1 MLKHTRKGFTLVE
14 VLIVVVILGIL
25 AATVLPQFTSANN
38 DAKESAL
45 VQDLQTLRAQI
56 ELFEFQHESKKPAAT
71 EIAGSFTD
79 QMLLSTTIKGA
90 TAAPGV
96 NPLGPYF
103 IGQLPPNPFTGAR
116 DVKVVTEKFSADGA
130 TPAPDQTLTGESGK
144 PAGWIYSSAD
154 GRIKAN
160 ITATEKAADGTP
172 LHQL

>member
-1 MLKHTRKGFTLVE
+1 MLKQTRRGFTLVE

-45 VQDLQTLRAQI
+45 VQDLQTLRSQI
-56 ELFEFQHESKKPAAT
+56 ELFEFQHESKKPGAT
-71 EIAGSFTD
+71 EVVDTFTK

-103 IGQLPPNPFTGAR
+103 IGQLPPNPFTGHR
-116 DVKVVTEKFSADGA
+116 DVKVIATGFSADGA
-130 TPAPDQTLTGESGK
+130 IPAPDETMTGEGGQK
-144 PAGWIYSSAD
+144 AGWIYSTLD

-160 ITATEKAADGTP
+160 IKDTEKAADGTP